1 MCRGVC
7 NQVDWHRGA
16 PGLWFKAQPNRT
28 LSQGSGQKI
37 GSMSTLKKII
47 IPCLHVKAG
56 KSTLWLVNKETVWV
70 PLNIVCLFIILFS
83 TVQLR
88 KVFSIQNEFRMKPR
102 LPLER
107 TVKVI
112 EIIIIIII
120 YTY

>member
-28 LSQGSGQKI
+28 LSQGSEQKI
-37 GSMSTLKKII
+37 GSMSTLKKIN

-56 KSTLWLVNKETVWV
+56 KSTLWLVKKETVWV

-88 KVFSIQNEFRMKPR
+88 KGFLNSE
-102 LPLER
+102 
-107 TVKVI
+107 
-112 EIIIIIII
+112 
-120 YTY
+120 